1 MTNSF
6 NTEDGMTSRGITFRD
21 PETGVLYLQTQ
32 LLQVKYSVY
41 TRYIQWNLSNATH
54 QGTREICRI

>member
-1 MTNSF
+1 MFISDLTDKSNNYMTNSF

-32 LLQVKYSVY
+32 LLQVKYIVH
-41 TRYIQWNLSNATH
+41 T
-54 QGTREICRI
+54 